1 MKREWQDLEETID
14 EARNRHRPTPLADDA
29 MDVVEY
35 GAVSQEEKER
45 FQHFAAALLDLDAI
59 MPAVQAMHNNML
71 MLGLTP
77 DEVASLR
84 RLQRPLKEALACLRA
99 AVEAHL
105 RAELA
110 HRSAAK
116 LAVVHEAANALQMAI
131 AGTRP

>member
-1 MKREWQDLEETID
+1 
-14 EARNRHRPTPLADDA
+14 